1 MGTRLPGVKNALKL
15 FVFAMLITNSVQS
28 QTLQRVWLVP
38 RAGTFYGEYIEHATF
53 APVDLPPI
61 QLQ

>member
-1 MGTRLPGVKNALKL
+1 VKNTLKL
-15 FVFAMLITNSVQS
+15 LVLAVLITNSVQS
-28 QTLQRVWLVP
+28 QTPQRVWLVP